1 MRPKPYLDGKMLIAM
16 PGMSDARFSRSL
28 IYLCAHS
35 ENGAMG
41 IIVNKPSHELSFL
54 DLLDRLGVV
63 PPGELRSIPDVL
75 ASTRVHFGG
84 PVEPGRGFVL
94 HSSDYF
100 SGENSM
106 PVDERIALTATLDIL
121 RDMTIGQG
129 PDRSFIALGYAGW
142 GPGQLDDEILRNG
155 WLHCDSDAEL
165 IFGTDNELKYGSALG
180 KIGVDPLMLSA
191 EAGHC

>member
-16 PGMSDARFSRSL
+16 PGMADQRFARSV

-41 IIVNKPSHELSFL
+41 IIVNKPSLELSIL

-63 PPGELRSIPDVL
+63 PQEELKTIPAAL
-75 ASTRVHFGG
+75 ADTLVHFGG

-121 RDMTIGQG
+121 RDMTRGEG
-129 PDRSFIALGYAGW
+129 PRRAFVALGYAGW
-142 GPGQLDDEILRNG
+142 GPGQLDDEILGNG
-155 WLHCDSDAEL
+155 WLHCDSDADL
-165 IFGTDNELKYGSALG
+165 IFGDGNELKYAAALG